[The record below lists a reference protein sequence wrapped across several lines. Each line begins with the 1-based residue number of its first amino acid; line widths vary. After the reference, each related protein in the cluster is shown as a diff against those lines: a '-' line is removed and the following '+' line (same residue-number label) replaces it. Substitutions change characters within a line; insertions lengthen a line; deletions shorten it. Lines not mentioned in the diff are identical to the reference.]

1 MENQLMRMKELKTSR
16 EKVSKKLSKV
26 LKTLVN
32 LECEINNCI
41 KN

>member
-26 LKTLVN
+26 LKRL
-32 LECEINNCI
+32 
-41 KN
+41 